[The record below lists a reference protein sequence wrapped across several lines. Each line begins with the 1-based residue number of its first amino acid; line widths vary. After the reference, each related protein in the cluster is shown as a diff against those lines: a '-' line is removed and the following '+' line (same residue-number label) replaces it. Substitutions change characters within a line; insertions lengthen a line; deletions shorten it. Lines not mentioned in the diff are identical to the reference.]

1 MGKAVAERKS
11 TEVSTDVIDFTQD
24 QGVGVSDMSAKDVAI
39 PFLVILQKGSPQID
53 IDHPDHAQYADLDAK
68 TGQLYNTVTGEV
80 YDQVDVVNCGFA
92 SALVEWKPRDSG
104 GGFVGQHPDN
114 PEVLRGATRNEKNQ
128 DVLPNG
134 NIIVP
139 THYHYCLIL
148 DGDDV
153 QQCVVSMTSTQLKK
167 SRQWNSKIIAFK
179 MEANGKLITPARFA
193 SRWSLATVAEKN
205 DRGSWRG
212 WKIDRIGLVE
222 DAAIYAMAREF
233 HNLIKKGLVQ
243 VTPPTGTDSVETAG
257 GSEVPY

>member
-1 MGKAVAERKS
+1 MGKEVAFKKS

-24 QGVGVSDMSAKDVAI
+24 QGVGVSDMQAKDIAI

-68 TGQLYNTVTGEV
+68 VGQLFNTVTGDT
-80 YDQVDVVNCGFA
+80 YDSVDVVNCGFA

-114 PEVLRGATRNEKNQ
+114 PDVLRNCVRNDKNQ

-134 NIIVP
+134 NILVT

-148 DGDDV
+148 DMDAV
-153 QQCVVSMTSTQLKK
+153 TQCVVSMTSTQLKK
-167 SRQWNSKIIAFK
+167 SRQWNSKIIALK
-179 MEANGKLITPARFA
+179 MEAGGKLITPARFA
-193 SRWSLATVAEKN
+193 SVWKLSTVAEKN
-205 DRGSWRG
+205 DKGSWRG
-212 WKIDRIGLVE
+212 FKIDRIGLVE
-222 DAAIYAMAREF
+222 DSGIYVMAREF

-243 VTPPTGTDSVETAG
+243 VTPPTGTDVPETVG
-257 GSEVPY
+257 GDVPY